1 VGFEIKT
8 PWRDGTTHP
17 EMTPVD
23 VLERLAALVAVKGR
37 RIFPSRGRS
46 DFPTRLRRV
55 VVV

>member
-1 VGFEIKT
+1 MLRSLVLIFALLLAM
-8 PWRDGTTHP
+8 PAAAQAPGT
-17 EMTPVD
+17 VVKD
-23 VLERLAALVAVKGR
+23 CRVKGR

>member
-1 VGFEIKT
+1 MGFEIKT